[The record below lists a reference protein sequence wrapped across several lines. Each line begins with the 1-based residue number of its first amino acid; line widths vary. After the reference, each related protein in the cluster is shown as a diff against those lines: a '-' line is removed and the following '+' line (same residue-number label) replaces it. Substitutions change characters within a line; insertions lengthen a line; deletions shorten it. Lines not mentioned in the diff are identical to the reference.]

1 MLASR
6 WALVLLAA
14 VASGGRAAAQG
25 QEATQVAAAAPAGDL
40 AAGRAIFIGAR
51 RLENGGAPCGAC
63 HAIGGQG
70 LAFSASFGPDL
81 SGSLVGLGA
90 EAVDGMLQ
98 DPPFP
103 SMVPV
108 YAGRALTPAERA
120 DVTAFLLA
128 AQGQAPAGGDG
139 RFAADAA
146 VVAAVLLAGLV
157 MAGRRHTAP
166 VRRQLLGKAG
176 RPQGETR

>member
-14 VASGGRAAAQG
+14 VSPSGSAAAQG
-25 QEATQVAAAAPAGDL
+25 QAATQAAAPAGDPS
-40 AAGRAIFIGAR
+40 AGRAIFIGAR

-63 HAIGGQG
+63 HAMGAQG

-81 SGSLVGLGA
+81 SGSFVGLGA

>member
-1 MLASR
+1 MLARR
-6 WALVLLAA
+6 WAWVLLAA
-14 VASGGRAAAQG
+14 VSSSGSAAAQG
-25 QEATQVAAAAPAGDL
+25 QEATGAAPAPAGDL
-40 AAGRAIFIGAR
+40 AAGRALFIGAR

-70 LAFSASFGPDL
+70 RAFSASFGPDL
-81 SGSLVGLGA
+81 SGSFVGLGS

-108 YAGRALTPAERA
+108 YAGHALTPAERA
-120 DVTAFLLA
+120 NLTAFLLA

-139 RFAADAA
+139 GFGADAA
-146 VVAAVLLAGLV
+146 VVALVLLAGLV
-157 MAGRRHTAP
+157 LAGRRRTAP
-166 VRRQLLGKAG
+166 VRRQLLEKAG
-176 RPQGETR
+176 RQQGETR